1 MSFVDIRSARSDVLG
16 SRPALANSLTRL
28 ASRMREAR
36 ATPLCFLTLAMV
48 AMNDDGRR
56 ARGELM

>member
-1 MSFVDIRSARSDVLG
+1 MSSGHDLHSPTPL
-16 SRPALANSLTRL
+16 RL
-28 ASRMREAR
+28 ASRVREAR